1 MIIREAKISDI
12 AEIQKLGA
20 NIDEFNTTKE
30 VVTFWPEHILRNCV
44 ESKTDWLLVAEK
56 DSKIIGFIICNNSSV
71 FKKAVIENI
80 FVSSLHR
87 KKGVGKR
94 LLESLL
100 DKIHLTDCEYVAVAT
115 GENNDTA
122 ISFYIKNGFNRGEN
136 FAWMDKVLSE
146 KFSKL

>member
-12 AEIQKLGA
+12 AEIRKLGA
-20 NIDEFNTTKE
+20 NVYEFSTTEE

-56 DSKIIGFIICNNSSV
+56 DSEIIGFIICNNSRV
-71 FKKAVIENI
+71 FKKAVIENV
-80 FVSSLHR
+80 FVSPLHR
-87 KKGVGKR
+87 KKGVGKK

-100 DKIHLTDCEYVAVAT
+100 AKIQLTDCEYVAVAT
-115 GENNDTA
+115 GDNNNTA
-122 ISFYIKNGFNRGEN
+122 ISFYVKNGFNRGGN